1 MTAPA
6 SSTLRPMI
14 PVGVG
19 PSRLLFVESDI
30 HVPTS
35 PITSQAPWMI
45 AAYMQLRVLNVKP

>member
-45 AAYMQLRVLNVKP
+45 AAYMQLRVLNVM